1 MRKNNIILILF
12 ILVGI
17 FILPRGEAYAQGKAT
32 VENVDFFVDG
42 ENLIITYD
50 ITKARTGATFDV
62 SVEISTVKGQKLRA
76 YSLSG
81 DVGQGVYG
89 GRFKRIVWDLAKDN
103 VFIDDEIFVEV
114 EAKASRF
121 SNSDKSTAGISVGG
135 AMLRSAVFP
144 GWGNSYAK
152 GGGPYWLIGIAAY
165 GSLGGA
171 IYFNNQAYN
180 QYEDYQ
186 QSTDS
191 GERDQYYQD
200 ATDSHN
206 MQKTLL
212 IAAGAIWLADIV
224 WTGLQAS
231 KVNKQA
237 RQNKVSLG
245 YYYDPQFR
253 AQTFSVSLKI
263 N

>member
-1 MRKNNIILILF
+1 MLIAGF
-12 ILVGI
+12 
-17 FILPRGEAYAQGKAT
+17 FFLPRGEAYAQGKAT

-42 ENLIITYD
+42 QNLIITYD
-50 ITKARTGATFDV
+50 VAKARTGATFDV
-62 SVEISTVKGQKLRA
+62 SIKISTVKGQQLRA

-81 DVGQGVYG
+81 DVGQGVSG
-89 GRFKRIVWDLAKDN
+89 GKFKRIVWDLAKDN
-103 VFIDDEIFVEV
+103 VFIDDEIFVQV
-114 EAKASRF
+114 EAKPSR
-121 SNSDKSTAGISVGG
+121 SSKSDKSAPGISVGG

-144 GWGNSYAK
+144 GWGNSYVK
-152 GGGPYWLIGIAAY
+152 GGGPYWLIGVAAY

-180 QYEDYQ
+180 QYQDYQ
-186 QSTDS
+186 QSMES
-191 GERDQYYQD
+191 GQRDQYYED
-200 ATDSHN
+200 ANDSHK

-224 WTGLQAS
+224 WTGLQVS

-237 RQNKVSLG
+237 QQNKVSLG
-245 YYYDPQFR
+245 YYYDPNFR

>member
-1 MRKNNIILILF
+1 MKRNTIILILL
-12 ILVGI
+12 IIAGLLV
-17 FILPRGEAYAQGKAT
+17 LPQGEAWAQGKAK

-50 ITKARTGATFDV
+50 IVKARTGKTFDV
-62 SVEISTVKGQKLRA
+62 SVEISTVKGQQLRA

-103 VFIDDEIFVEV
+103 VFIDDEIYVQV
-114 EAKASRF
+114 EAKASGF
-121 SNSDKSTAGISVGG
+121 TKGKPSAGGISVGG

-144 GWGNSYAK
+144 GWGNSYVK
-152 GGGPYWLIGIAAY
+152 GDGPYWLMGFAAY

-180 QYEDYQ
+180 QYQDYQ
-186 QSTDS
+186 QTTES
-191 GERDQYYQD
+191 GQRDQYYQD

-224 WTGLQAS
+224 WTGLQAA

-253 AQTFSVSLKI
+253 AQTFSVSLRLD
-263 N
+263 